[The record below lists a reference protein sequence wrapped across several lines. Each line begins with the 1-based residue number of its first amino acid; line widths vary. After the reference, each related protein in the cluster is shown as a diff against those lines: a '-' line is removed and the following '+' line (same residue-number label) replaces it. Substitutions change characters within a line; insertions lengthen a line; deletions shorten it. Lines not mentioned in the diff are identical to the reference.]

1 MCERE
6 RGGGGIFVRVSHT
19 SCLFQQCTPQVLYH
33 KLPPHLTINI
43 SLFIS
48 FSVSPAEADH
58 QTAVRRQC
66 EQLMEFQGKMKEAC
80 GKFESLE
87 EEHLAQMSTFMLK
100 LARVRS

>member
-1 MCERE
+1 MYMYMYM
-6 RGGGGIFVRVSHT
+6 
-19 SCLFQQCTPQVLYH
+19 YH
-33 KLPPHLTINI
+33 GYYFL
-43 SLFIS
+43 
-48 FSVSPAEADH
+48 AETDH

-100 LARVRS
+100 LARVRN

>member
-1 MCERE
+1 MM
-6 RGGGGIFVRVSHT
+6 IVSLET
-19 SCLFQQCTPQVLYH
+19 
-33 KLPPHLTINI
+33 
-43 SLFIS
+43 
-48 FSVSPAEADH
+48 DH

-100 LARVRS
+100 LARVRC